1 MVCGVG
7 VCCSLVVRWCV
18 GAPPYSNR
26 VLSRLTAR
34 VGGRGPIVEA
44 EGMFVTI
51 YYCTRLSRDIRT
63 YFNMFSY
70 I

>member
-1 MVCGVG
+1 M
-7 VCCSLVVRWCV
+7 
-18 GAPPYSNR
+18 PPYSNR

-51 YYCTRLSRDIRT
+51 YYCTRLSRDIMT